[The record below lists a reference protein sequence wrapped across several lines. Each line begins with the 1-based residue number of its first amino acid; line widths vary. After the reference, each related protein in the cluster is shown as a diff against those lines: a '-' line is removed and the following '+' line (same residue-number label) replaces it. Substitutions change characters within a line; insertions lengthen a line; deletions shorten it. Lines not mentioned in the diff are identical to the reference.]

1 MVFHSYKYKKIFL
14 EYTSN
19 KVNGFTL
26 IELIIVLAITSI
38 LSSIIIPISI
48 DVVDRAKQKEATL
61 ILNAIGKAAQMFY
74 TEHGS
79 SPSNSLRTIEELQQY
94 VPIIGTLIHDP
105 IDTKPYRVQAN
116 EFISP
121 SRRYVCS
128 AISDG
133 MKTEAQCSPSPYIE
147 GGIIPNRTWY
157 GFPSAMVYC
166 NQKDIIIL
174 WDNKERIGGRW
185 PKPHCGRA
193 LW

>member
-1 MVFHSYKYKKIFL
+1 MNFKSYKYKKIFS
-14 EYTSN
+14 EFTSN
-19 KVNGFTL
+19 TFNGFTL
-26 IELIIVLAITSI
+26 IELVIVLAITGI

-61 ILNAIGKAAQMFY
+61 ILNSIGKAAQMFY

-79 SPSNSLRTIEELQQY
+79 SPSNSVKTIKELQQY

-128 AISDG
+128 AVSDG
-133 MKTEAQCSPSPYIE
+133 VKTTAQCSPSPYIK

-166 NQKDIIIL
+166 NKKDIIIL
-174 WDNKERIGGRW
+174 WDNNSKDNT
-185 PKPHCGRA
+185 KKNN
-193 LW
+193 